1 MIGIASNVIGSGIVV
16 ICNGSDVIGIIS
28 DINSYNI
35 NMIGIASNSVGN
47 GIVIRIGSDVIGNG
61 NDVFGISSDITN
73 VIGNASNV
81 VSNGIESSLESN
93 VRQ

>member
-1 MIGIASNVIGSGIVV
+1 MIDIAGNVIGSGIVV

-35 NMIGIASNSVGN
+35 NMIGIASISVGN
-47 GIVIRIGSDVIGNG
+47 GIDIGIGSDV
-61 NDVFGISSDITN
+61 FGINSDVIIYNTN

-81 VSNGIESSLESN
+81 FSNGIKSSLGSN